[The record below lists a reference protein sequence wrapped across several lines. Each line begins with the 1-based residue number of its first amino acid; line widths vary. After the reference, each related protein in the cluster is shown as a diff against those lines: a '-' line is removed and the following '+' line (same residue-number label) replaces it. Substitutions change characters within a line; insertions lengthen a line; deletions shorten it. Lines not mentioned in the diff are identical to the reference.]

1 MLSYRV
7 SQETFIKDLQ
17 KEVEDQRLLSKASK
31 KEKKG
36 KKDRAR
42 ASNNAAADKQI
53 NNDIKFDDTQD
64 TANNN

>member
-1 MLSYRV
+1 M
-7 SQETFIKDLQ
+7 KDLQ

-42 ASNNAAADKQI
+42 PANAGGDK
-53 NNDIKFDDTQD
+53 
-64 TANNN
+64 

>member
-1 MLSYRV
+1 MNSKRRCKLISLKKHRA
-7 SQETFIKDLQ
+7 SQETVMKDLQ

-42 ASNNAAADKQI
+42 PANAGGDK
-53 NNDIKFDDTQD
+53 
-64 TANNN
+64 